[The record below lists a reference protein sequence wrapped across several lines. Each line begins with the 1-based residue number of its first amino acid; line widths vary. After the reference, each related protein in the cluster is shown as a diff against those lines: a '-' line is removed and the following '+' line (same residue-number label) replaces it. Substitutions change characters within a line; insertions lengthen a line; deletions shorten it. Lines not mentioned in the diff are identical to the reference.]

1 MCFYAAQMLLA
12 LEAIHSRDIVYRDLK
27 PENLLLDR
35 DGYIRLTDFG
45 LSKEG
50 VSSGDS
56 GAETFCGTA
65 EYLAPELLGSPG
77 KSGGGRKSKKVP
89 HGRAVDIWSLGVLMY
104 EMIHGLPPF
113 YDTDTRRMYDK
124 ILHAEL
130 QFSTFFSDDA
140 CDLISRMLE
149 RDPRRRMTVTEAKSH
164 RFFVRPPA
172 FLPRSSSLRFVDINF
187 LRFASSLQS
196 LLQLT
201 TLSFARQDLV
211 EWRRMLL
218 KDYKP
223 PMVPPL
229 AHELDLSFFDPTFT
243 AEPPCVSRIQR
254 LPAAFGWRRKKHCL
268 WVHNPRRL
276 IRRLSARG
284 SQL

>member
-1 MCFYAAQMLLA
+1 MVDHILREMSVWGVQVCFYAAQMLLA

-113 YDTDTRRMYDK
+113 YDTDTRRYE
-124 ILHAEL
+124 ILTENWRY
-130 QFSTFFSDDA
+130 FGETFADFGIFDGYF
-140 CDLISRMLE
+140 RQN
-149 RDPRRRMTVTEAKSH
+149 V
-164 RFFVRPPA
+164 
-172 FLPRSSSLRFVDINF
+172 
-187 LRFASSLQS
+187 
-196 LLQLT
+196 
-201 TLSFARQDLV
+201 RQD
-211 EWRRMLL
+211 
-218 KDYKP
+218 P
-223 PMVPPL
+223 
-229 AHELDLSFFDPTFT
+229 
-243 AEPPCVSRIQR
+243 
-254 LPAAFGWRRKKHCL
+254 
-268 WVHNPRRL
+268 
-276 IRRLSARG
+276 ARG
-284 SQL
+284 AAVLDILLG